1 MSAKLTLKG
10 FDDYLKQLQKLNA
23 DVKGITK
30 RVLLDSAK
38 MYATELTK
46 QTASSSMSAE
56 TKKEIMKSFKKPAI
70 VTDEE
75 NFISAE
81 TGFKMGE
88 YDSDNPSGGY
98 IAIFNSYGTE
108 QRITDKGENRGSL
121 EALEFVQR
129 AHKAQDAKIR
139 KYQEQELT
147 KAIKEAFT

>member
-10 FDDYLKQLQKLNA
+10 FDDYLKQLQRLNA

-30 RVLLDSAK
+30 KVLLESAK

-139 KYQEQELT
+139 KYQEAELT